1 MLTAFRQVQYL
12 GSLFT
17 LYYLE
22 EESPIEADPAGMYQ
36 GGMVGA
42 EKFTSESD
50 MFTQVRLRGKWG
62 VMLDAICLVER
73 VVELSR
79 KWSRA
84 GQCKRV
90 LPCTRGKTVLLGW
103 MVVPTS
109 VASGAYCPHV
119 EMCVSSTQ
127 FSPHERQENG
137 RDVIK
142 KTWSVY
148 GANQSGWMAR
158 D

>member
-50 MFTQVRLRGKWG
+50 MFTQVRLRGK
-62 VMLDAICLVER
+62 
-73 VVELSR
+73 
-79 KWSRA
+79 
-84 GQCKRV
+84 
-90 LPCTRGKTVLLGW
+90 
-103 MVVPTS
+103 
-109 VASGAYCPHV
+109 
-119 EMCVSSTQ
+119 
-127 FSPHERQENG
+127 
-137 RDVIK
+137 
-142 KTWSVY
+142 
-148 GANQSGWMAR
+148 
-158 D
+158 